1 MTGSGTISGTL
12 APGGIA
18 FSGTGP
24 TITVPVNPSA
34 TTTYTIAT
42 LADGSCTAQA
52 TDMSGSAV
60 VTVNPRPTAVLS
72 GTTTIC
78 DGQSATLSLAVTGSG
93 TISGTLAP
101 GGMAFSGTG
110 PTITVSVNPSA
121 TTTYTI
127 ATLTDGAAR
136 RKPADMSGS
145 AVVTVNPRP
154 TAVLSGTNDLQWA
167 KCDVEFGGDR
177 ERNDQRDAG
186 SQAGSPLAG
195 QARRSRCR

>member
-12 APGGIA
+12 APGGMA
-18 FSGTGP
+18 FNGTAP
-24 TITVPVNPSA
+24 TITVAVNPSA

-42 LADGSCTAQA
+42 LVDGSCAAQA
-52 TDMSGSAV
+52 SDMTGSAV

-72 GTTTIC
+72 GTETIC

-93 TISGTLAP
+93 TISGTLLP
-101 GGMAFSGTG
+101 GGIAFSGTG

-127 ATLTDGAAR
+127 ATLADGTCTAQAV
-136 RKPADMSGS
+136 DMTGS

-154 TAVLSGTNDLQWA
+154 TAVLSGT
-167 KCDVEFGGDR
+167 
-177 ERNDQRDAG
+177 
-186 SQAGSPLAG
+186 
-195 QARRSRCR
+195 RRFATGKVRP